1 MTSGRSIANS
11 SSRTRNSFP
20 DKFPGKFPDD
30 GLLVG
35 SANITS
41 SPHVIEPTNA
51 VNQAIPTPSIY
62 YDGRGEI
69 HNISVNENNDA
80 VLQSSPGGKD
90 RRLNILYTNKGVMR
104 SGDLHPNV
112 QCDFVFAGSV
122 QVWTLDKDGSTKKT
136 IYGPKQ
142 YIEIPPYV
150 PHVFNFLE
158 DTVMAEWWEGRDG
171 TSSNF
176 RAWFYKPYRCIVDES
191 FTSSTRGIM
200 KLLEEKNTNRID
212 SQDEKCSKSTGGMT
226 WTLVVALTGGI
237 ALSTLSFA
245 LGSRFGKGR

>member
-1 MTSGRSIANS
+1 MTSGSRSIAS
-11 SSRTRNSFP
+11 SSIASSSSSSSSNRTKTPFP
-20 DKFPGKFPDD
+20 CNFPGKFPDD

-35 SANITS
+35 SASITS
-41 SPHVIEPTNA
+41 SPNVTEPTNA

-69 HNISVNENNDA
+69 HNISVND
-80 VLQSSPGGKD
+80 KD
-90 RRLNILYTNKGVMR
+90 RRLNILYTRKGVMR

-122 QVWTLDKDGSTKKT
+122 QVWTLEKDGSTKKT

-158 DTVMAEWWEGRDG
+158 DTVIAEWWEGRDG
-171 TSSNF
+171 TTSNF

-200 KLLEEKNTNRID
+200 KLFEEKNTNRID

-226 WTLVVALTGGI
+226 WTLVVAVTGGI